1 MTEEELDQRARRCVA
16 FLLRCGG
23 LKREKRTGWLRHLS
37 APRVESVADH
47 SHRTALASLLLCS
60 GGGGAVQGGGADVGA
75 RAALIGL
82 VHDLAEAVT
91 GDIVSLGQTAAEKA
105 AKHQEEG
112 RVMAS
117 FTRGLAP
124 HPSAGLFEEL
134 WGEYEGAATPAARA
148 VKDADKLE
156 MLLQALEYETEH
168 PNLRLDSFFTAA
180 QGVKGLEAR
189 AWAREILR
197 LRAELLEQRSASAGA
212 AQGWQWWL
220 VALGAAAS
228 GAVGLGAALWRA
240 RKQ

>member
-1 MTEEELDQRARRCVA
+1 MEAEADQRAQRCVA

-23 LKREKRTGWLRHLS
+23 LKREKRTGWLRHLQ
-37 APRVESVADH
+37 AAQVESVADH
-47 SHRTALASLLLCS
+47 SHRVALASLLLCT
-60 GGGGAVQGGGADVGA
+60 GDGAARGGGADVGA

-91 GDIVSLGQTAAEKA
+91 GDTVSLGQTAAEKA
-105 AKHQEEG
+105 AKHQEEA
-112 RVMAS
+112 RVMAA

-124 HPSAGLFEEL
+124 HPSAGVFEEL
-134 WGEYEGAATPAARA
+134 WGEYEGAASPAARA

-156 MLLQALEYETEH
+156 MMLQALEYETAH
-168 PNLRLDSFFTAA
+168 PPLRLDSFYAAA

-212 AQGWQWWL
+212 AQGRLWWL
-220 VALGAAAS
+220 GALGAAA
-228 GAVGLGAALWRA
+228 GVGLGAALWLWRA
-240 RKQ
+240 RRQ